1 MLLLAICLGGALAQA
16 EHATILPGPQQITYG
31 SHTLPLAGLPVRLTA
46 GATGE
51 DRVAAHIPLR
61 RLGLPD
67 DIATAAL
74 FLASD
79 AASWITGQTF
89 VVDGGTTAQPSGGVG

>member
-1 MLLLAICLGGALAQA
+1 MSSNRPRLGIQ
-16 EHATILPGPQQITYG
+16 
-31 SHTLPLAGLPVRLTA
+31 LPLRRGDETVQETDRSLLQS
-46 GATGE
+46 GE
-51 DRVAAHIPLR
+51 DRIAAHIPLR

-79 AASWITGQTF
+79 AASW
-89 VVDGGTTAQPSGGVG
+89 VTAADVRR

>member
-1 MLLLAICLGGALAQA
+1 VLQTGGTRSELGAAQC
-16 EHATILPGPQQITYG
+16 
-31 SHTLPLAGLPVRLTA
+31 A
-46 GATGE
+46 GARLVKTKLAAAPLEAGE
-51 DRVAAHIPLR
+51 ERIAAHIPLR

-79 AASWITGQTF
+79 AASWVTGQTF